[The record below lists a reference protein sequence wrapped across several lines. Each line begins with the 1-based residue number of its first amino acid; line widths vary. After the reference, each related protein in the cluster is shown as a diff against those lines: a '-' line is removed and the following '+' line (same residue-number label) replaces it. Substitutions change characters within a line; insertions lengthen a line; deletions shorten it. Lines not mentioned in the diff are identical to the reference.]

1 MVYEPVKGSNLA
13 LLLTVAQAF
22 LWVPTLVDGLS
33 IDIAAVDDVADGDL
47 GCNGVLTGAIG
58 GAKGC

>member
-1 MVYEPVKGSNLA
+1 MVYELVKGSNLA

-33 IDIAAVDDVADGDL
+33 IDTAAEP
-47 GCNGVLTGAIG
+47 GC
-58 GAKGC
+58 KRMR